1 MHISLSFLIR
11 NTSLVQM
18 TWRIWVT

>member
-1 MHISLSFLIR
+1 MHISFLIR